1 MDETTAEERIEAWR
15 DELELAMADQQWR
28 RALQLCSW
36 LRFAL
41 WQTELSDP
49 LVEAAHHQAK
59 EGLARQVDREKSQQR
74 HKGEQRLQQDGIMQQ
89 IASGQNEQAL
99 DSIAAL
105 HQDGADRQVVIDLL
119 QELRA
124 RMGRVLGPNYRRM
137 NRLAALLGNRLD
149 ELEAALVAPDGGAKT
164 PLKSELALTGTQNQ

>member
-1 MDETTAEERIEAWR
+1 MDETTAEERIEAWK
-15 DELELAMADQQWR
+15 DELGLAMADQQWR

-36 LRFAL
+36 LRYAL

-59 EGLARQVDREKSQQR
+59 EGLAKQVDREKSQQR
-74 HKGEQRLQQDGIMQQ
+74 HKGEQQQQWDGIMQQ

-99 DSIAAL
+99 DSIAVL
-105 HQDGADRQVVIDLL
+105 HQDGADRQVVIHLL

-137 NRLAALLGNRLD
+137 NRLAALLGNRFD
-149 ELEAALVAPDGGAKT
+149 ELEARARSA
-164 PLKSELALTGTQNQ
+164 